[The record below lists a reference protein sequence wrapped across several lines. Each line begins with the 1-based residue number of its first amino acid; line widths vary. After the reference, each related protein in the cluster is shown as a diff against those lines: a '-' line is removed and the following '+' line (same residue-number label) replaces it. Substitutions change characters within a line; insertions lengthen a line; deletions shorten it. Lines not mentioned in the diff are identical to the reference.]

1 MTAEQS
7 KALATLDISRARRA
21 EADMTQ
27 SVTLVTG
34 ASGFLGKAVTKQL
47 AENSVCTVGLDPR
60 PSPTTHVVDALSDRQ
75 KLKMLLTAEK
85 ITHIIHAGGVSG
97 PMVLADDPAE
107 VIAINV
113 LGSLNLLYAALESG
127 VGTFVY
133 CSSAAALGNFYEDE
147 PVDDQYPLRPNN
159 TYSASKAAMEMVLQG
174 LWGKIPLDLCS
185 LRFTVIYGPGRETT
199 FTVEEIVHAAL
210 AGETA
215 RIQPMTD
222 WPYVYIDDAARAAV
236 QACFSKSRK
245 RLSYFIAHPEKVTP
259 DDIAAAA
266 AAAGKPVGLE
276 IDASKPKAAR
286 GPLDIEPAAR
296 DFGFRAQ
303 VDHREGVRRLIES
316 TR

>member
-1 MTAEQS
+1 MREN
-7 KALATLDISRARRA
+7 
-21 EADMTQ
+21 
-27 SVTLVTG
+27 VTLVTG
-34 ASGFLGKAVTKQL
+34 ASGFLGKAVIKLL
-47 AENSVCTVGLDPR
+47 AENSQRAIGLDPR
-60 PSPTTHVVDALSDRQ
+60 PSLTTQVVDTLSDRP
-75 KLKMLLTAEK
+75 KLKTLLVTQK

-113 LGSLNLLYAALESG
+113 LGSLNLLYAALEIG
-127 VGTFVY
+127 VSTFVY
-133 CSSAAALGNFYEDE
+133 CSSAAALGSFYEDE
-147 PVDDQYPLRPNN
+147 PVDEQHPLRPNN
-159 TYSASKAAMEMVLQG
+159 TYSASKAAMEMVLRG
-174 LWGKIPLDLCS
+174 LWNRVPIDLCS

-199 FTVEEIVHAAL
+199 FTVEEIVRAAL
-210 AGETA
+210 AGTPA

-236 QACFSKSRK
+236 QACYSKGRK
-245 RLSYFIAHPEKVTP
+245 QLSYFIAHPEKVTP

-266 AAAGKPVGLE
+266 AAAGKPVRLE
-276 IDASKPKAAR
+276 IDGSKPKAAR

-303 VDHREGVRRLIES
+303 VGHRDGVRRLIEA